1 MIHFMRS
8 VQPLNDRAAAR
19 LEPWA
24 GLNIWMQDFEICRR
38 SRSRKIYFLA
48 LKNNYVCCEY
58 KSKAVL
64 VRFPAV
70 WKCRVLFPF
79 KNAGRCRLNQ
89 INQSAAGN
97 SIMNDCLW
105 SVYLD
110 QCNNKKKKLTKQD
123 VLYDVCSVIIAL
135 IQLIMFKLWLSFDLR
150 ERNVKFT

>member
-1 MIHFMRS
+1 MTEQ
-8 VQPLNDRAAAR
+8 QPVWSPELD
-19 LEPWA
+19 LTS
-24 GLNIWMQDFEICRR
+24 GC
-38 SRSRKIYFLA
+38 KI
-48 LKNNYVCCEY
+48 LKSADEVVVE
-58 KSKAVL
+58 
-64 VRFPAV
+64 RFTSSH
-70 WKCRVLFPF
+70 WKIITFVVSINPKLCLLDSLQSGNVEFYFPF

-110 QCNNKKKKLTKQD
+110 QCNNSKKKLTKQD